1 MLFALY
7 CKDKAESSDVRARH
21 RSDHVSFLKHWGDA
35 VSLAGPLLSD
45 DGETMIGSLILL
57 EVPDRATAERFISE
71 DPYGHAQLFE
81 SVTLHP
87 FKQVLRQPQ

>member
-1 MLFALY
+1 MLFVLY
-7 CKDKAESSDVRARH
+7 CKDKPAATGVRADNRPA
-21 RSDHVSFLKHWGDA
+21 HVGFLQSWGDA

-57 EVPDRATAERFISE
+57 DVPDRASAERFISE
-71 DPYGHAQLFE
+71 DPYGHAELFE

-87 FKQVLRQPQ
+87 FKQVLRQAT